1 MPYHASF
8 HHESGKSLSQ
18 QTRWKE
24 GEKITGT
31 LLSPN
36 LDSMI
41 IIRGTITK
49 SEVGYY
55 PICMTQVEFEIDN
68 VEKFWNTCS
77 SHIPFIGHMINVMGD
92 YSKEIAELC
101 KLVNVEPII
110 V

>member
-1 MPYHASF
+1 
-8 HHESGKSLSQ
+8 
-18 QTRWKE
+18 
-24 GEKITGT
+24 
-31 LLSPN
+31 
-36 LDSMI
+36 
-41 IIRGTITK
+41 
-49 SEVGYY
+49 
-55 PICMTQVEFEIDN
+55 MTQVEFEIDN